1 MTRWEAL
8 VRFDDEIS
16 EAAAKLLPFG
26 LVWIDRMGEAFFAL
40 NEDRKY
46 LSNIVAGLVEEATLV
61 ARYEALQAL
70 EAERAEATQWAK
82 AISRFPD
89 GEEVSK
95 DALAILIEL
104 RARGFLISNDRD
116 GTVRVAMDGR
126 GTSYV
131 RSNADVVRLGQI
143 FIREPR

>member
-1 MTRWEAL
+1 MTHWEAL
-8 VRFDDEIS
+8 VRFDDEIR

-26 LVWIDRMGEAFFAL
+26 LVWVDKMGEAFFAL
-40 NEDRKY
+40 DEDRKY
-46 LSNIVAGLVEEATLV
+46 LSNIVTGLMEEAMLV
-61 ARYEALQAL
+61 ARYDALEAL
-70 EAERAEATQWAK
+70 EAERAEAAQWIK
-82 AISRFPD
+82 SISRFPD

-95 DALAILIEL
+95 DALAVLVEL
-104 RARGFLISNDRD
+104 RARGFVVSNDRD
-116 GTVRVAMDGR
+116 GTVRVAKDGR